1 MKPAALLAT
10 MLLMAACGSGP
21 TASVGSP
28 SPSSNSTPT
37 PASSPTSTSSP
48 APATFCNPSS
58 PCLALVTLRGS
69 DNVVVRD
76 LTDFAHPK
84 TVGNLGSNRA
94 TFVRSTVLGYTL
106 NGTLGTV
113 PLSGSPWAPV
123 AGAPK
128 DAGSPVWSPDGTA
141 VAYFTGRGSY
151 ETGDQHLDVHLLRAG
166 TDQIVGSTPGL
177 GGPWGCEYVANCSQT
192 NWVDVRLAFS
202 PDGKFFSFV
211 AQGIGGSFFYL
222 WSSDGTL
229 LKGDSAQSTTMSTW
243 SGNWLYFR
251 DQGGVEAWRDGS
263 SSKFLPRVQWIRPS
277 ASPAGGKVVF
287 TVRDSAGWGH
297 IYMADT
303 VTGKLRGLKA
313 QRSDA
318 VFLTSRYVWYYGER
332 ACVAADQCGPNPPFH
347 PDNGKTYIYDLQTGL
362 EYTSIITSVI
372 DVWPHAA

>member
-37 PASSPTSTSSP
+37 PASSPSSTPSP

-69 DNVVVRD
+69 ENIVVRD
-76 LTDFAHPK
+76 VTDLTRPR
-84 TVGNLGSNRA
+84 TLGNLGSNGA
-94 TFVRSTVLGYTL
+94 TFVSATELEYLL
-106 NGTLGTV
+106 NGILVTT
-113 PLSGSPWAPV
+113 PLSGSPASPV
-123 AGAPK
+123 AGVPKGAAPRWNP
-128 DAGSPVWSPDGTA
+128 DRSAGVYTT
-141 VAYFTGRGSY
+141 VRGST
-151 ETGDQHLDVHLLRAG
+151 ETGTEPLDVHLLRAG
-166 TDQIVGSTPGL
+166 TDRIVGSTPGL
-177 GGPWGCEYVANCSQT
+177 GAGDCQYIANCGFS
-192 NWVDVRLAFS
+192 NWLDARLAFS

-211 AQGIGGSFFYL
+211 AQGFSASFFYL

-243 SGNWLYFR
+243 SGNALYFR
-251 DQGGVEAWRDGS
+251 DQGGVEAWHDGS

-277 ASPAGGKVVF
+277 ASPAGGRVVF

-297 IYMADT
+297 IYLVDT
-303 VTGKLRGLKA
+303 ATGKVRGLKA
-313 QRSDA
+313 QRYDA
-318 VFLTSRYVWYYGER
+318 TFLTSRYVWYRGER
-332 ACVAADQCGPNPPFH
+332 ACVPADICGDHPPFH
-347 PDNGKTYIYDLQTGL
+347 PESGKTYLYDLEAGR
-362 EYTSIITSVI
+362 EYDSIITSVG